1 VKRINWLAI
10 ERILIIASVLILNDP
25 VAMGAE
31 GKPLKIINWNV
42 LYGFNHKNSIDEGAR
57 WIKAQ
62 APDIIAFQ
70 ELNGISEKELGKHAH
85 KWGHRF
91 AVTHKKGGFPVGLTS
106 KETITVVERQSE
118 GYHHGFL
125 HCKTYGIHFFVV
137 HFWPGKSEEVD
148 KILSKIA
155 PLLKQE
161 ENVVIL
167 GDFNG
172 CSRKDTDFLLSHAT
186 LREIDYTF
194 VDQIESN
201 GFIDI
206 VNKHDPKAKISC
218 PSPITIPR
226 WSKNLEEL
234 QKKQYRIDFVFADN
248 RLARD
253 SKSGT
258 ISLEKELEKISD
270 HYPVIIEIQALK

>member
-1 VKRINWLAI
+1 MNKISWLAI
-10 ERILIIASVLILNDP
+10 ARILIIASVLILNGW
-25 VAMGAE
+25 AAAGAE
-31 GKPLKIINWNV
+31 GQALKIINWNV
-42 LYGFNHKNSIDEGAR
+42 LYGFNHKNSIDEGGK

-62 APDIIAFQ
+62 NPDIIAFQ
-70 ELNGISEKELGKHAH
+70 ELNGISEKELGEHART
-85 KWGHRF
+85 WGHRF
-91 AVTHKKGGFPVGLTS
+91 AVTHKESGFPVGLTS
-106 KETITVVERQSE
+106 KEPITVVERQSE

-148 KILSKIA
+148 RILGKIA

-172 CSRKDTDFLLSHAT
+172 CSRKDKDFLLTHAT

-194 VDQIESN
+194 VDQIESK

-206 VNKHDPKAKISC
+206 VNKHDPTAKISC

-226 WSKNLEEL
+226 WTKSMEEL
-234 QKKQYRIDFVFADN
+234 QKKQYRIDFVFADS
-248 RLARD
+248 RLARG
-253 SKSGT
+253 SMSGT
-258 ISLEKELEKISD
+258 ISLEKELDAISD
-270 HYPVIIEIQALK
+270 HYPVIVELQAPK

>member
-1 VKRINWLAI
+1 MSWLAI
-10 ERILIIASVLILNDP
+10 VRILIIAFVLILNGW
-25 VAMGAE
+25 AAAGAE
-31 GKPLKIINWNV
+31 GQALKIINWNV
-42 LYGFNHKNSIDEGAR
+42 LYGFNHKNSIDEGGR

-62 APDIIAFQ
+62 NPDIIAFQ
-70 ELNGISEKELGKHAH
+70 ELNGISEKELGEHART
-85 KWGHRF
+85 WGHRF
-91 AVTHKKGGFPVGLTS
+91 AVTHKEGGFPVGLTS
-106 KETITVVERQSE
+106 KEPITVIERQSE

-148 KILSKIA
+148 KILDKIA

-172 CSRKDTDFLLSHAT
+172 CSRKDKDFLLTHAT

-194 VDQIESN
+194 VDMIESK

-206 VNKHDPKAKISC
+206 VNKHDPNAKISC

-226 WSKNLEEL
+226 WTKSMEEL
-234 QKKQYRIDFVFADN
+234 QKKQYRIDFVFADS

-258 ISLEKELEKISD
+258 ISLEKELDAISD
-270 HYPVIIEIQALK
+270 HYPVIVELQAPQ